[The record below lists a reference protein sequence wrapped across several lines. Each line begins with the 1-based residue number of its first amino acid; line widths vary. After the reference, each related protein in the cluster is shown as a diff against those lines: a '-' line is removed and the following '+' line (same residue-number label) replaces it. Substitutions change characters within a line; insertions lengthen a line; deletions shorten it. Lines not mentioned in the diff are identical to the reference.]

1 MRWPATPRSPCR
13 PASPDGSRPPTLQ
26 PATSTPSRPAP
37 TAPAASSIG
46 VALRTTLHPYLS
58 PAQLAAEAG
67 QALVDLAAR
76 NEGHARR
83 LLSEAVEFLTPLTST
98 GLREDFQ
105 RSALLHGCY
114 LALAYLRRGDLEQAC
129 ATSRTALTRLPGV
142 QSGRCR
148 EFLSGLRRQIA
159 RRKRNP
165 WVADFLPEL
174 DAALAMA

>member
-1 MRWPATPRSPCR
+1 MRRRRVTFPAKPVLARVPERQAR
-13 PASPDGSRPPTLQ
+13 PGGGDRRDRDRRLLDRRRAEDDPPSLY
-26 PATSTPSRPAP
+26 
-37 TAPAASSIG
+37 
-46 VALRTTLHPYLS
+46 YLS

-76 NEGHARR
+76 NEGHARH
-83 LLSEAVEFLTPLTST
+83 LLSEAVELLTPLTST

-114 LALAYLRRGDLEQAC
+114 LALAYLRRGDLEQTC
-129 ATSRTALTRLPGV
+129 ATNRTALTRLPHV

-148 EFLSGLRRQIA
+148 ALLSGLRRQLA
-159 RRKRNP
+159 RRKRNL